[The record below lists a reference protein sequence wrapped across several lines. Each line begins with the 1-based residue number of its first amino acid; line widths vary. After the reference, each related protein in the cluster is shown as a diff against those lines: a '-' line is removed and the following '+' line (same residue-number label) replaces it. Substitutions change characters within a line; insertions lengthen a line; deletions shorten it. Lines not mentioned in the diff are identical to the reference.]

1 MGILTFRGNWLQK
14 LGFPQRAPFF
24 TGSDCLDNP
33 QRPYN
38 IFFFYFT
45 QLFWSFWT
53 EAFVY
58 YKLFSHRKKKC
69 VLVYFNNLL
78 ICIYFNFIPC
88 LFI

>member
-38 IFFFYFT
+38 IFFFFI
-45 QLFWSFWT
+45 LHSFSGLSGQKHLST
-53 EAFVY
+53 TNYSHTGRKSVY
-58 YKLFSHRKKKC
+58 
-69 VLVYFNNLL
+69 
-78 ICIYFNFIPC
+78 
-88 LFI
+88 

>member
-38 IFFFYFT
+38 IFFFLFYTAFLVFLDRSICLLQIILT
-45 QLFWSFWT
+45 Q
-53 EAFVY
+53 EEKV
-58 YKLFSHRKKKC
+58 
-69 VLVYFNNLL
+69 
-78 ICIYFNFIPC
+78 CISIF
-88 LFI
+88 